1 MRESLRSYGV
11 QAALAGVA
19 LIWGG
24 TFIVVKDGVALY
36 PLYSF
41 LGLRFAIAAF
51 AFVVVLPASVKRL
64 TWGTVRAG
72 LLVGA
77 VLAIAYVL
85 QTWGLQDTT
94 ASNGAFITG
103 MFVVITP
110 MMQAIVQRRLPRAAT
125 VAGVTLAVTG
135 LWLLS
140 GGGDG
145 GWNVGDTRVL
155 LGAFAWSAHMM
166 LLGWLTHDHDTRSFT
181 LVQLVTVA
189 VACSAIAAFTEPL
202 ALPREGSV
210 WFAIVFTGVFAS
222 AVAFAVQTYAQR
234 FLSPSKT
241 ALILITEP
249 AFGGLFGW
257 MAGERLGL
265 QGAVGAA
272 LIFAGMVVSEIL
284 GMRSAERAGEHVELE
299 MNVAGPPVPMVEE

>member
-1 MRESLRSYGV
+1 MRQSLKTYAV
-11 QAALAGVA
+11 QLALVGVA

-41 LGLRFAIAAF
+41 LGLRFAIAAL
-51 AFVVVLPASVKRL
+51 AFVVVLPASVRRL
-64 TWGTVRAG
+64 TWSTVRAG
-72 LLVGA
+72 LLAGTF
-77 VLAIAYVL
+77 LTIAYVL
-85 QTWGLQDTT
+85 QTWGLEDTT

-110 MMQAIVQRRLPRAAT
+110 LMQAVVQRRLPRAAT

-140 GGGDG
+140 GGSGG

-155 LGAFAWSAHMM
+155 IGAVAWSAHIMV
-166 LLGWLTHDHDTRSFT
+166 LGWLTHDHDTRSFT
-181 LVQLVTVA
+181 LIQLVTVA
-189 VACSAIAAFTEPL
+189 ALCSGIALMTEPL
-202 ALPREGSV
+202 GLPQRGSV

-265 QGAVGAA
+265 RGVAGAA
-272 LIFAGMVVSEIL
+272 LIFAGMVVSELL
-284 GMRSAERAGEHVELE
+284 GMKSAEQAGEHVELE
-299 MNVAGPPVPMVEE
+299 LNVAGPPVPLVEE